1 MYNSKNRLFKELLN
15 NIDDNFQ
22 KKEELISLHKENNI
36 LASNIKIR
44 KEIEKIFAQGKLKQI
59 ENELDQLN
67 FEKQFAKKRNEEIL
81 EKIIKENYYL
91 NDLASESNRSEEKLK
106 KIKDN
111 YIKYFEYQFP
121 IIKNELNAKLLM
133 KQNELISLRAIKENQ
148 LFLNQQRLELEN
160 NYYDRIF
167 RQNKL
172 VNDQLKEII
181 KENGEMEIE
190 NLKKRQEEEFKK
202 REEQSLKLIEDL
214 KKERDRKKKLLE
226 EEKNK
231 KKEEIEKIKLNKEK
245 YDIKLEEE
253 IKIPEQKLSVIEEE
267 KEKEEILRSKQKPLS
282 KSRIVE
288 EYYYLNDK
296 NHKKGKIDQIRQ
308 KKVDYLNESLR
319 QSKIINKEDNF
330 SLKNSQYNNNN
341 NDKLMNQMK
350 KSEIIYNE
358 IKNDDLNE
366 NENEQISKK
375 ENNKKDFNS
384 NNYSIKKEEE
394 KEIKSSDNYKIFD
407 SSQIKKED
415 EKSQQSIS
423 KKEEIKLNISK
434 LKKEESEGNI
444 SKLKKEESEGNISK
458 LKNSNIKSEEG
469 EINNSEISVDKKQ
482 DLNSKFVSIEDK
494 IVVLKKLISKI
505 EAYSKTQKPG
515 NYIYIMNITNTE
527 NKKDTLKNTFYELLN
542 TIKNEP
548 QNINNVFSNLEI
560 TILLNLF
567 YEILHSNPN
576 YYLNPENIKNNQS
589 YSEKDF
595 DKDLDK
601 SYKIIFDLCLEHLKK
616 MYNEKRVSLPTA
628 TNFLKKALI
637 NFNADEIIESRLLIV
652 LEQKF
657 KKKKQPNLMSNTFSG
672 GFNVNSEVLTQTFNQ
687 GKNNFTS
694 NNFNFEEIE

>member
-1 MYNSKNRLFKELLN
+1 MYNNKNRLFKELLN

-36 LASNIKIR
+36 LASNIKLR
-44 KEIEKIFAQGKLKQI
+44 KEIEKIFALGKLKQI
-59 ENELDQLN
+59 ENELDQLD

-133 KQNELISLRAIKENQ
+133 KQNELISLKAIKENQ
-148 LFLNQQRLELEN
+148 LFLNKQRLELEN

-245 YDIKLEEE
+245 YEIKLEEE
-253 IKIPEQKLSVIEEE
+253 IKIPEQKLSVIEE
-267 KEKEEILRSKQKPLS
+267 EKEEILRSKQKPLS

-375 ENNKKDFNS
+375 ENKKKDFNS
-384 NNYSIKKEEE
+384 NNYSIKKEEEKE

-469 EINNSEISVDKKQ
+469 EINNSEISVEKKQ

-548 QNINNVFSNLEI
+548 QNINNAFSNLEI

>member
-1 MYNSKNRLFKELLN
+1 MYNNKNRLFKELLN

-231 KKEEIEKIKLNKEK
+231 KKEEIEKIELNKEK

-350 KSEIIYNE
+350 NSEIIYNE
-358 IKNDDLNE
+358 INE
-366 NENEQISKK
+366 NLNVQQFSKK
-375 ENNKKDFNS
+375 ENNKKDSNS
-384 NNYSIKKEEE
+384 NNSPIKIEDQNE

-423 KKEEIKLNISK
+423 KKEESKLNISK
-434 LKKEESEGNI
+434 SKKEESEGNI
-444 SKLKKEESEGNISK
+444 SKV
-458 LKNSNIKSEEG
+458 KNSNIKSEEG
-469 EINNSEISVDKKQ
+469 EINNSEISVEKKQ
-482 DLNSKFVSIEDK
+482 DLNSKLVSIEDK
-494 IVVLKKLISKI
+494 ILVLKKLISKI

-548 QNINNVFSNLEI
+548 QNINNAFSNLEI

-672 GFNVNSEVLTQTFNQ
+672 GFNINSEVLTQTFNQ

-694 NNFNFEEIE
+694 NNFNFEEYE

>member
-1 MYNSKNRLFKELLN
+1 MYNNKNRLFKELLN

-81 EKIIKENYYL
+81 QKIQKENYYL

-231 KKEEIEKIKLNKEK
+231 KKEEIEKIELNKEK

-366 NENEQISKK
+366 NENENEQISKK
-375 ENNKKDFNS
+375 ENNKKVFNS

-423 KKEEIKLNISK
+423 KKEESKLNISK
-434 LKKEESEGNI
+434 SKKEESEGNI
-444 SKLKKEESEGNISK
+444 SKV
-458 LKNSNIKSEEG
+458 KNSNIKSEEG
-469 EINNSEISVDKKQ
+469 EINNSEISVEKKQ
-482 DLNSKFVSIEDK
+482 DLNSKLVSIEDK
-494 IVVLKKLISKI
+494 ILVLKKLISKI

-548 QNINNVFSNLEI
+548 QNKNNAFSDLEI
-560 TILLNLF
+560 NISLNLF

-601 SYKIIFDLCLEHLKK
+601 SYKRIFDLCLEHLKK

-687 GKNNFTS
+687 GKNNYTS
-694 NNFNFEEIE
+694 NNFNFEEYE

>member
-1 MYNSKNRLFKELLN
+1 MKN
-15 NIDDNFQ
+15 
-22 KKEELISLHKENNI
+22 
-36 LASNIKIR
+36 
-44 KEIEKIFAQGKLKQI
+44 
-59 ENELDQLN
+59 
-67 FEKQFAKKRNEEIL
+67 
-81 EKIIKENYYL
+81 
-91 NDLASESNRSEEKLK
+91 
-106 KIKDN
+106 
-111 YIKYFEYQFP
+111 
-121 IIKNELNAKLLM
+121 
-133 KQNELISLRAIKENQ
+133 
-148 LFLNQQRLELEN
+148 
-160 NYYDRIF
+160 
-167 RQNKL
+167 
-172 VNDQLKEII
+172 
-181 KENGEMEIE
+181 
-190 NLKKRQEEEFKK
+190 
-202 REEQSLKLIEDL
+202 
-214 KKERDRKKKLLE
+214 
-226 EEKNK
+226 
-231 KKEEIEKIKLNKEK
+231 
-245 YDIKLEEE
+245 
-253 IKIPEQKLSVIEEE
+253 
-267 KEKEEILRSKQKPLS
+267 
-282 KSRIVE
+282 
-288 EYYYLNDK
+288 
-296 NHKKGKIDQIRQ
+296 
-308 KKVDYLNESLR
+308 
-319 QSKIINKEDNF
+319 
-330 SLKNSQYNNNN
+330 
-341 NDKLMNQMK
+341 
-350 KSEIIYNE
+350 SEIIYNE

-366 NENEQISKK
+366 NENENENEQISKK
-375 ENNKKDFNS
+375 ENNKKVFNS

-423 KKEEIKLNISK
+423 KKEESKLNISK
-434 LKKEESEGNI
+434 SKKEESEGNI
-444 SKLKKEESEGNISK
+444 SKV
-458 LKNSNIKSEEG
+458 KNSNIKSEEG
-469 EINNSEISVDKKQ
+469 EINNSEISVEKKQ
-482 DLNSKFVSIEDK
+482 DLNSKLVSIEDK
-494 IVVLKKLISKI
+494 ILVLKKLISKI

-548 QNINNVFSNLEI
+548 QNINNAFSNLEI

-687 GKNNFTS
+687 GKNNYTS
-694 NNFNFEEIE
+694 NNFNFEEYE

>member
-1 MYNSKNRLFKELLN
+1 MYNNKNRLFKELLN

-22 KKEELISLHKENNI
+22 KKEELISLHKENNV

-59 ENELDQLN
+59 ENELDQLD

-81 EKIIKENYYL
+81 QKIQKENYYL

-148 LFLNQQRLELEN
+148 SFLNKQRIELEN

-214 KKERDRKKKLLE
+214 KKERERKKKLLE

-231 KKEEIEKIKLNKEK
+231 KIEEIEKIEKIEKIELNKEK
-245 YDIKLEEE
+245 YEIKEEEE
-253 IKIPEQKLSVIEEE
+253 IKIPEKKLSVIEEE

-282 KSRIVE
+282 KSKIVE

-319 QSKIINKEDNF
+319 QSKIIDKEDNF
-330 SLKNSQYNNNN
+330 SLKNSQNNNNN

-350 KSEIIYNE
+350 NSEIIYNE
-358 IKNDDLNE
+358 INHDDLNE
-366 NENEQISKK
+366 NLNVQQFSKK
-375 ENNKKDFNS
+375 ENNKKDSNS
-384 NNYSIKKEEE
+384 NNSPIKIEEQNE

-423 KKEEIKLNISK
+423 KKEESKVNISK
-434 LKKEESEGNI
+434 SKKEESEGNI
-444 SKLKKEESEGNISK
+444 SKIE
-458 LKNSNIKSEEG
+458 NSNIKNEEG
-469 EINNSEISVDKKQ
+469 EINNREISLEKKQ

-494 IVVLKKLISKI
+494 ILVLKNLISKI

-548 QNINNVFSNLEI
+548 QNKNNAFSDLEI
-560 TILLNLF
+560 NISLNLF

-601 SYKIIFDLCLEHLKK
+601 SYKRIFDLCLEHLKK

-672 GFNVNSEVLTQTFNQ
+672 GFNINSEVLTQTFNQ

-694 NNFNFEEIE
+694 NNFNFEEYE